1 MAFSYLTLQGAT
13 EGIYKEKGS
22 KFLAFGYPVDS
33 EEEIRAHVERLKKKF
48 HDARHHCF
56 AWILGPSRDRFRAFD
71 DGEPPHTAGDPILGQ
86 LRQFN
91 LTNVLLVVVRY
102 FGGTKLGAGNLAAAY
117 RAAARDA
124 LENAPIVEREVT
136 SDFVL
141 EFPYLATA
149 DVMKLVKAFDLQI
162 SEQQFEENC
171 RIRVRIGLKS
181 QDAFLKKIN
190 LLQAIK
196 VDVKA
201 WPADA
206 GTN

>member
-1 MAFSYLTLQGAT
+1 MAFSYLTLQRAT

-33 EEEIRAHVERLKKKF
+33 EEEIRAHIERLKKKF

-56 AWILGPSRDRFRAFD
+56 AWVLGPSRDRFRVFD

-86 LRQFN
+86 LRQYN
-91 LTNVLLVVVRY
+91 LTNVLMVVVRY

-117 RAAARDA
+117 KAAARDA
-124 LENAPIVEREVT
+124 LENAAIVEREVT
-136 SDFVL
+136 REYIL

-162 SEQQFEENC
+162 VEQQFEEKC
-171 RIRVRIGLKS
+171 RIRVRMSLKAK
-181 QDAFLKKIN
+181 DAFLKKID

-201 WPADA
+201 WPAGA
-206 GTN
+206 GD